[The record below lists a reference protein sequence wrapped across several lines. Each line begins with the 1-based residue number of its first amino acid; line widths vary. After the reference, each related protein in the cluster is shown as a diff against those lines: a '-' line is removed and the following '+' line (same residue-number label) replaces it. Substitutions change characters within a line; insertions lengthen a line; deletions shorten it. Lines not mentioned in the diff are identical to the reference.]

1 VRFLIGESR
10 GIFTVPPSLG
20 KSGRTTLNGRFAGLQ
35 SSLTMASPPRLR
47 FAHGPG
53 VRLSPL
59 GRAFLPDRALLFA
72 DRHVLE
78 VVERLGHVVEG
89 VLVAAGSDP
98 ASGHPEVC
106 QHLDTDALRSDG
118 TALPVRTDVARAPA
132 VDLDALRG
140 AYVAHELDPRPLD
153 DAAAGRPPRS
163 LVSCVF
169 VYGTL
174 LRGEIRHAAILRGAP
189 ESVFPATC
197 PGRLIDLGDYP
208 GMLVDSDDARSTVH
222 GELVRFRDATLA
234 AAVARLDAIEGFG
247 GFGADGSLY
256 LRRVVRVAL
265 AGGAVHLA
273 WTYVYAGDLRAGRPI
288 PSGDWRTRR
297 GQT

>member
-1 VRFLIGESR
+1 
-10 GIFTVPPSLG
+10 
-20 KSGRTTLNGRFAGLQ
+20 
-35 SSLTMASPPRLR
+35 MASLPRLH
-47 FAHGPG
+47 FAHGSN
-53 VRLSPL
+53 VRRPSPL
-59 GRAFLPDRALLFA
+59 GRAFLPDRALVLT
-72 DRHVLE
+72 DSHVLGI
-78 VVERLGHVVEG
+78 VECSGHVVEG
-89 VLVAAGSDP
+89 VLFEDDAQP
-98 ASGHPEVC
+98 AY
-106 QHLDTDALRSDG
+106 LDAEALRSDG
-118 TALPVRTDVARAPA
+118 TALPVHTGVERAPA

-189 ESVFPATC
+189 ESVLPATC
-197 PGRLIDLGDYP
+197 SGRLIDLGDYP

-222 GELVRFRDATLA
+222 GELVRFPAATLA
-234 AAVARLDAIEGFG
+234 AAVGRLDTIEGFG
-247 GFGADGSLY
+247 GFGAGGSLY
-256 LRRVVRVAL
+256 VRRVVRVTF

-273 WTYVYAGDLRAGRPI
+273 WTYVYAGDLRAGRPM